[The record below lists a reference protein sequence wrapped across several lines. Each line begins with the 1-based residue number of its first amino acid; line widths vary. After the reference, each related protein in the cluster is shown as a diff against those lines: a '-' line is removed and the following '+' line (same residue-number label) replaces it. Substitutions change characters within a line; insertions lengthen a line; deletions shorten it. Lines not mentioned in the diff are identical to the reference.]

1 MDNKRK
7 YVIPG
12 DVVTTG
18 PFRPEQNVILEGEKI
33 ISTTIGISEIYEDS
47 VRVIPLTGKYIPKIN
62 DLVIGKVLSH
72 TSLSWELDIN
82 SCYVGFLP
90 AQDVFGRDFSAH
102 ADELSSKLKTG
113 DLVAARIA
121 NFDRTRDPLVTIS
134 DRDLGAIDSGDLV
147 KISPSKVPRLIGKRG
162 SMIQMIEMA
171 TNAAVTIGQ
180 NGWVVVSCETPEGLL
195 KAKKAIEMINAK
207 AHVANLTDQVKE
219 MLEIKDDESS
229 WAEETQQWSYWT
241 RMVYVVMDVK

>member
-18 PFRPEQNVILEGEKI
+18 PFRPEQNVILEGNKI
-33 ISTTIGISEIYEDS
+33 ISTTIGISEIYDDS
-47 VRVIPLTGKYIPKIN
+47 VKVIPLTGKYIPKIN
-62 DLVIGKVLSH
+62 DLVIGKVISH

-102 ADELSSKLKTG
+102 ADELTSKLKAG

-121 NFDRTRDPLVTIS
+121 NFDRTRDPLVTIA
-134 DRDLGAIDSGDLV
+134 DRDLGKIDSGDLV
-147 KISPSKVPRLIGKRG
+147 RISPSKVPRLIGKRG
-162 SMIQMIEMA
+162 TMIQTIEMA
-171 TNAAVTIGQ
+171 TNAAITIGQ
-180 NGWVVVSCETPEGLL
+180 NGWVVVSCDNPEGLL
-195 KAKKAIEMINAK
+195 KAKKAIQMVNEQ

-219 MLEIKDDESS
+219 MLESKGES
-229 WAEETQQWSYWT
+229 
-241 RMVYVVMDVK
+241 

>member
-1 MDNKRK
+1 MADKRK

-18 PFRPEQNVILEGEKI
+18 PFRPEQNTVLDGNKI
-33 ISTTIGISEIYEDS
+33 ISTTIGISEIYDDS

-62 DLVIGKVLSH
+62 DLVIGKVNSH

-102 ADELSSKLKTG
+102 ADELATKLRTG

-121 NFDRTRDPLVTIS
+121 NFDRTRDPLVSIS
-134 DRDLGAIDSGDLV
+134 DRDLGKIDSGVLME
-147 KISPSKVPRLIGKRG
+147 ISPSKVPRLIGKKG
-162 SMIQMIEMA
+162 SMIQMIEEA
-171 TNAAVTIGQ
+171 TDAAITIGQ
-180 NGWVVVSCETPEGLL
+180 NGWVVVSCESPEGLL
-195 KAKKAIEMINAK
+195 KAKKAIQMVNEQ

-219 MLEIKDDESS
+219 MLDKKGES
-229 WAEETQQWSYWT
+229 
-241 RMVYVVMDVK
+241 

>member
-1 MDNKRK
+1 MADKRK

-18 PFRPEQNVILEGEKI
+18 PFRPEQNTILDGNKI
-33 ISTTIGISEIYEDS
+33 IATTIGISEIYDDS

-62 DLVIGKVLSH
+62 DLVIGKVNSH

-102 ADELSSKLKTG
+102 ADELATKLKTG

-121 NFDRTRDPLVTIS
+121 NFDRTRDPLVSIS
-134 DRDLGAIDSGDLV
+134 DRDLGKIDSGVLME
-147 KISPSKVPRLIGKRG
+147 ISPSKVPRLIGKKG
-162 SMIQMIEMA
+162 SMIQMIEEA
-171 TNAAVTIGQ
+171 TDAAITIGQ
-180 NGWVVVSCETPEGLL
+180 NGWVVVSCESPEGLL
-195 KAKKAIEMINAK
+195 KAKKAIQMVNEQ

-219 MLEIKDDESS
+219 MLDKKGES
-229 WAEETQQWSYWT
+229 
-241 RMVYVVMDVK
+241 

>member
-1 MDNKRK
+1 MENKRK

-18 PFRPEQNVILEGEKI
+18 PFRPEQNVVLDGNKI
-33 ISTTIGISEIYEDS
+33 ISTTVGISEIYDDS
-47 VRVIPLTGKYIPKIN
+47 VRVISLTGKYIPKIN

-102 ADELSSKLKTG
+102 ADELTSKLTAG

-134 DRDLGAIDSGDLV
+134 DRDLGKIDSGALIE
-147 KISPSKVPRLIGKRG
+147 ISPSKVPRLIGKRG
-162 SMIQMIEMA
+162 TMIQTIEMA
-171 TNAAVTIGQ
+171 TDAAITIGQ
-180 NGWVVVSCETPEGLL
+180 NGWVVVSCESPEGLL
-195 KAKKAIEMINAK
+195 KAKKAIQMVNEK

-219 MLEIKDDESS
+219 MLESKGES
-229 WAEETQQWSYWT
+229 
-241 RMVYVVMDVK
+241 

>member
-18 PFRPEQNVILEGEKI
+18 PFRPEQNVILDGNKI
-33 ISTTIGISEIYEDS
+33 ISTTIGISEIYDDS
-47 VRVIPLTGKYIPKIN
+47 VKVIPLTGKYIPKIN
-62 DLVIGKVLSH
+62 DLVIGKVISH

-102 ADELSSKLKTG
+102 ADELSSKLKAG

-134 DRDLGAIDSGDLV
+134 DRDLGTIDSGDLV

-195 KAKKAIEMINAK
+195 KAKKAIEMINEK

-219 MLEIKDDESS
+219 MLEIKDDES
-229 WAEETQQWSYWT
+229 
-241 RMVYVVMDVK
+241 

>member
-1 MDNKRK
+1 MADRRK

-12 DVVTTG
+12 DVITTG
-18 PFRPEQNVILEGEKI
+18 PFRPEQNVMLDGEKI
-33 ISTTIGISEIYEDS
+33 IATAVGISEIYDDS
-47 VRVIPLTGKYIPKIN
+47 VKVIPLTGKYIPKID
-62 DLVIGKVLSH
+62 DLVIAKVNSH

-102 ADELSSKLKTG
+102 ADELTSKLKTG

-134 DRDLGAIDSGDLV
+134 DRDLGKIDSGILIA
-147 KISPSKVPRLIGKRG
+147 ISPSKVPRLIGKRG
-162 SMIQMIEMA
+162 SMIQMIEQA
-171 TNAAVTIGQ
+171 TDAAVTIGQ
-180 NGWVVVSCETPEGLL
+180 NGWVVVSCDTPEGLL
-195 KAKKAIEMINAK
+195 KAKTAIEMVNEK

-219 MLEIKDDESS
+219 MLDKKSES
-229 WAEETQQWSYWT
+229 
-241 RMVYVVMDVK
+241 

>member
-18 PFRPEQNVILEGEKI
+18 PFRPEQNVYLDGNNI
-33 ISTTIGISEIYEDS
+33 ISTTIGISEIYDDS
-47 VRVIPLTGKYIPKIN
+47 VKVIPLTGKYIPKIN
-62 DLVIGKVLSH
+62 DLVIGKVVSH

-102 ADELSSKLKTG
+102 ADELTSKLKSS

-121 NFDRTRDPLVTIS
+121 NFDRTRDPLVTIA
-134 DRDLGAIDSGDLV
+134 DRDLGKIDSGDLI

-195 KAKKAIEMINAK
+195 KAKKAIEMVNEK

-219 MLEIKDDESS
+219 MLEIKDDES
-229 WAEETQQWSYWT
+229 
-241 RMVYVVMDVK
+241 

>member
-1 MDNKRK
+1 MVDRRK

-12 DVVTTG
+12 DVITTG
-18 PFRPEQNVILEGEKI
+18 PFRPEQNVMLDGEKI
-33 ISTTIGISEIYEDS
+33 IATAVGISEIYDDS
-47 VRVIPLTGKYIPKIN
+47 VKVIPLTGKYIPKID
-62 DLVIGKVLSH
+62 DLVIAKVNSH

-102 ADELSSKLKTG
+102 ADELTSKLKTG

-134 DRDLGAIDSGDLV
+134 DRDLGKIDSGVLIA
-147 KISPSKVPRLIGKRG
+147 ISPSKVPRLIGKRG
-162 SMIQMIEMA
+162 SMIQMIEQA
-171 TNAAVTIGQ
+171 TDAAVTIGQ
-180 NGWVVVSCETPEGLL
+180 NGWVVVSCDTPEGLL
-195 KAKKAIEMINAK
+195 KAKTAIEMVNEK

-219 MLEIKDDESS
+219 MLDKKSES
-229 WAEETQQWSYWT
+229 
-241 RMVYVVMDVK
+241 

>member
-1 MDNKRK
+1 MADKRK

-12 DVVTTG
+12 DVITTG
-18 PFRPEQNVILEGEKI
+18 PFRPEQNVILDGDKI
-33 ISTTIGISEIYEDS
+33 IATMVGISEIYDDS
-47 VRVIPLTGKYIPKIN
+47 VKVLPLSGKYIPKID
-62 DLVIGKVLSH
+62 DLVIAKVNSH

-102 ADELSSKLKTG
+102 ADELTSKLKTG

-121 NFDRTRDPLVTIS
+121 NFDRTRDPLVTIA
-134 DRDLGAIDSGDLV
+134 DRDLGKIDSGVLV
-147 KISPSKVPRLIGKRG
+147 PISPSKVPRLIGKKG

-171 TNAAVTIGQ
+171 TDAAVTIGQ

-195 KAKKAIEMINAK
+195 KAKKAIQMVNEQ
-207 AHVANLTDQVKE
+207 AHVANLTDQ
-219 MLEIKDDESS
+219 IKDMLDKKGES
-229 WAEETQQWSYWT
+229 
-241 RMVYVVMDVK
+241 

>member
-1 MDNKRK
+1 MENKRK

-18 PFRPEQNVILEGEKI
+18 PFRPEQNVILDGNKI
-33 ISTTIGISEIYEDS
+33 ISTTIGISEIYDDS

-62 DLVIGKVLSH
+62 DLVIGKVISH

-102 ADELSSKLKTG
+102 ADELSSKLKSG

-147 KISPSKVPRLIGKRG
+147 RISPSKVPRLIGKRG

-195 KAKKAIEMINAK
+195 KAKKAIEMINEK

-219 MLEIKDDESS
+219 MLEIKDDE
-229 WAEETQQWSYWT
+229 
-241 RMVYVVMDVK
+241 K

>member
-1 MDNKRK
+1 MVDKRK

-18 PFRPEQNVILEGEKI
+18 PFRPEQNVVLVGDKI
-33 ISTTIGISEIYEDS
+33 ISTTIGISEIYDDS
-47 VRVIPLTGKYIPKIN
+47 VKVLSLTGKYIPKID
-62 DLVIGKVLSH
+62 DLVIGKVISH

-134 DRDLGAIDSGDLV
+134 DRDLGKIDSGDLV
-147 KISPSKVPRLIGKRG
+147 KISPSKVPRLIGKKG
-162 SMIQMIEMA
+162 SMIQMIEMS
-171 TNAAVTIGQ
+171 TDAAVTIGQ
-180 NGWVVVSCETPEGLL
+180 NGWVVVSCESPEGLL
-195 KAKKAIEMINAK
+195 KAKKAIEMVNDM

-219 MLEIKDDESS
+219 MLDKKGES
-229 WAEETQQWSYWT
+229 
-241 RMVYVVMDVK
+241 

>member
-1 MDNKRK
+1 MADKRK

-18 PFRPEQNVILEGEKI
+18 PFRPEQNVVLVGDKI
-33 ISTTIGISEIYEDS
+33 ISTTIGISEIYDDS
-47 VRVIPLTGKYIPKIN
+47 VKVLSLTAKYLPKID
-62 DLVIGKVLSH
+62 DLVIGKVISH

-102 ADELSSKLKTG
+102 ADELASKLKTG

-134 DRDLGAIDSGDLV
+134 DRDLGKIDSGDLV
-147 KISPSKVPRLIGKRG
+147 KISPSKVPRLIGKKG

-171 TNAAVTIGQ
+171 TDAAVTIGQ
-180 NGWVVVSCETPEGLL
+180 NGWVVVSCESPEGLL
-195 KAKKAIEMINAK
+195 KAKKAIEMVNDK

-219 MLEIKDDESS
+219 MLDKKGES
-229 WAEETQQWSYWT
+229 
-241 RMVYVVMDVK
+241 

>member
-18 PFRPEQNVILEGEKI
+18 PFRPEQNVFLDGNKI
-33 ISTTIGISEIYEDS
+33 ISTTIGISEIYDDS
-47 VRVIPLTGKYIPKIN
+47 VKVIPLTGKYIPKIN
-62 DLVIGKVLSH
+62 DLVIGKVISH

-102 ADELSSKLKTG
+102 ADELTSKLKSG

-121 NFDRTRDPLVTIS
+121 NFDRTRDPLVTIA
-134 DRDLGAIDSGDLV
+134 DRDLGKIDSGDLI

-195 KAKKAIEMINAK
+195 KAKKAIEMVNEK

-219 MLEIKDDESS
+219 MLEIKDDES
-229 WAEETQQWSYWT
+229 
-241 RMVYVVMDVK
+241 

>member
-12 DVVTTG
+12 DVITTG
-18 PFRPEQNVILEGEKI
+18 PFRPEQNVILEGNKI
-33 ISTTIGISEIYEDS
+33 ISTTIGISEIYDDS
-47 VRVIPLTGKYIPKIN
+47 AKVISLTGKYLPKIN
-62 DLVIGKVLSH
+62 DLVIGKVRSH

-90 AQDVFGRDFSAH
+90 ASDIFGRDFSAH
-102 ADELSSKLKTG
+102 ADELDSKLKAG

-121 NFDRTRDPLVTIS
+121 NFDRTRDPLITIA
-134 DRDLGAIDSGDLV
+134 DRDLGKIESGDLV

-162 SMIQMIEMA
+162 TMIQTIETA
-171 TNAAVTIGQ
+171 TNAVITIGQ
-180 NGWVVVSCETPEGLL
+180 NGWVVVSCENPEGLL
-195 KAKKAIEMINAK
+195 KAKKAIQMVNEH

-219 MLEIKDDESS
+219 MLDVKDES
-229 WAEETQQWSYWT
+229 
-241 RMVYVVMDVK
+241 

>member
-18 PFRPEQNVILEGEKI
+18 PFRPEQNVILDGNKI
-33 ISTTIGISEIYEDS
+33 ISTAIGITEIYDDS
-47 VRVIPLTGKYIPKIN
+47 VKVIPLTGKYIPKIN
-62 DLVIGKVLSH
+62 DLVIGKVISH

-102 ADELSSKLKTG
+102 ADELATKLKSG

-134 DRDLGAIDSGDLV
+134 DRDLGQIDSGDLV

-171 TNAAVTIGQ
+171 TNAAITIGQ
-180 NGWVVVSCETPEGLL
+180 NGWVVVSCESPEGLL
-195 KAKKAIEMINAK
+195 KAKKAIEMIDKK

-219 MLEIKDDESS
+219 MLETKDDES
-229 WAEETQQWSYWT
+229 
-241 RMVYVVMDVK
+241 

>member
-18 PFRPEQNVILEGEKI
+18 PFRPEQNVILEGNKI
-33 ISTTIGISEIYEDS
+33 ISTTIGIPEIYDDS
-47 VRVIPLTGKYIPKIN
+47 VKVIPLTGKYIPKIN
-62 DLVIGKVLSH
+62 DLVIGKVISH

-102 ADELSSKLKTG
+102 ADELTTKLKSG

-121 NFDRTRDPLVTIS
+121 NFDRTRDPLITIT
-134 DRDLGAIDSGDLV
+134 DRDLGKIDSGDLI

-162 SMIQMIEMA
+162 TMIQMIEMA
-171 TNAAVTIGQ
+171 TDAAITIGQ
-180 NGWVVVSCETPEGLL
+180 NGWVVVSCESPEGLL
-195 KAKKAIEMINAK
+195 KAKKAIEMVNQK

-219 MLEIKDDESS
+219 MLELKGES
-229 WAEETQQWSYWT
+229 
-241 RMVYVVMDVK
+241 

>member
-12 DVVTTG
+12 DLVTTG
-18 PFRPEQNVILEGEKI
+18 PFRPEQNVLLEGKKI
-33 ISTTIGISEIYEDS
+33 ISTSIGISEIYDDS

-62 DLVIGKVLSH
+62 DLVIAKVLSH

-102 ADELSSKLKTG
+102 ADELTSKLKTG

-121 NFDRTRDPLVTIS
+121 NFDRTRDPLLTIS
-134 DRDLGAIDSGDLV
+134 DRDLGKIDSGALV
-147 KISPSKVPRLIGKRG
+147 QISPSKVPRLIGKRG
-162 SMIQMIEMA
+162 TMIQTIEIA
-171 TNAAVTIGQ
+171 TNAVITIGQ
-180 NGWVVVSCETPEGLL
+180 NGWVVVSCESPEGLL
-195 KAKKAIEMINAK
+195 KAKKAIQMVDEK
-207 AHVANLTDQVKE
+207 AHIANLTDQVKE
-219 MLEIKDDESS
+219 MLESESES
-229 WAEETQQWSYWT
+229 
-241 RMVYVVMDVK
+241 

>member
-1 MDNKRK
+1 MVDRRK

-12 DVVTTG
+12 DVITSG
-18 PFRPEQNVILEGEKI
+18 PFRPEQNVMLDGEKI
-33 ISTTIGISEIYEDS
+33 IATAVGISEIYDDS
-47 VRVIPLTGKYIPKIN
+47 VKVIPLTGKYISKID
-62 DLVIGKVLSH
+62 DLVIAKVNSH

-102 ADELSSKLKTG
+102 ADELTSKLKTG

-134 DRDLGAIDSGDLV
+134 DRDLGKIDSGILIT
-147 KISPSKVPRLIGKRG
+147 ISPSKVPRLIGKRG
-162 SMIQMIEMA
+162 SMIQMIEQA
-171 TNAAVTIGQ
+171 TDAAVTIGQ
-180 NGWVVVSCETPEGLL
+180 NGWVVVSCDSPEGLL
-195 KAKKAIEMINAK
+195 KAKTAIEMVNEK

-219 MLEIKDDESS
+219 MLDKKSES
-229 WAEETQQWSYWT
+229 
-241 RMVYVVMDVK
+241 

>member
-1 MDNKRK
+1 MADKRK

-18 PFRPEQNVILEGEKI
+18 PFRPEQNVILDGTKI
-33 ISTTIGISEIYEDS
+33 IATAVGISEIYDDS
-47 VRVIPLTGKYIPKIN
+47 VKVIPLTGKYIPKID
-62 DLVIGKVLSH
+62 DLVIAKVNSH

-90 AQDVFGRDFSAH
+90 AQDVFGRDFSGH
-102 ADELSSKLKTG
+102 ADELTSKLKTG

-134 DRDLGAIDSGDLV
+134 DRDLGKIDSGILIA
-147 KISPSKVPRLIGKRG
+147 ISPSKVPRLIGKRG
-162 SMIQMIEMA
+162 SMIQMIEQA
-171 TNAAVTIGQ
+171 TDAAVTIGQ
-180 NGWVVVSCETPEGLL
+180 NGWVVVSCDTPEGLL
-195 KAKKAIEMINAK
+195 KAKTAIEMVNEK

-219 MLEIKDDESS
+219 MLDKKSES
-229 WAEETQQWSYWT
+229 
-241 RMVYVVMDVK
+241 